1 MKKTRKVIFITLI
14 AILLIIPIPLNGNGR
29 YEAILWGRR
38 RDRVVVEQNIGGIEG
53 RVKYY
58 NVYKY
63 RIIFL
68 PITIED
74 KSHIYS
80 AQW

>member
-1 MKKTRKVIFITLI
+1 MKKIRKVIFIIII

-38 RDRVVVEQNIGGIEG
+38 IDRVVVEQNIGGIEDH
-53 RVKYY
+53 VKYY

-74 KSHIYS
+74 NSHIYS